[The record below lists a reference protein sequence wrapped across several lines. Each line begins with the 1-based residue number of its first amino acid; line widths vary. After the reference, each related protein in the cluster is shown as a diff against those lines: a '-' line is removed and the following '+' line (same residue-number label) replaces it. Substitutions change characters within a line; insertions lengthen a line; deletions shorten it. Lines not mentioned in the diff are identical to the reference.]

1 MTLYTLLYFPN
12 IDRLQERFGDESKP
26 FFSTLS
32 KAERKQL
39 QKYYN
44 FKKAEHQDNW
54 SFTDTT
60 YRTLKAIDAAALD
73 FYLRQLKYK
82 QLSLDIQLP
91 CGKNR

>member
-1 MTLYTLLYFPN
+1 MILYTSLYFPN

-32 KAERKQL
+32 DRERKQL
-39 QKYYN
+39 RKYYD

-60 YRTLKAIDAAALD
+60 YRTLTTIDAAALE
-73 FYLRQLKYK
+73 FYLRQLKYT
-82 QLSLDIQLP
+82 QLKIF
-91 CGKNR
+91 N